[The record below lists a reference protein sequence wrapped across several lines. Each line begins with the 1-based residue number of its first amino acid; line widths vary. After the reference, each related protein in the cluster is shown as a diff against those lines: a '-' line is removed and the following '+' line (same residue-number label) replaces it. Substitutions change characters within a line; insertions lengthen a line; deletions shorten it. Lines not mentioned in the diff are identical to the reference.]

1 MGLCCQLLL
10 QPLPFGL
17 RLLNGLAFFDALFAQ
32 RLNLLL
38 LFGQPSLIFAQLQR
52 GVALDRRMLARAAQ
66 RARLLGFQARAPGR
80 QIGDM
85 LLQLA
90 NLFDIGQ
97 RRFFAREGG
106 AQRLQ
111 RFVIL
116 LQRLF
121 QRGKALLTRGEM
133 LLQRRP
139 LRGEHRQLLTQRAA
153 RLALRQ
159 AGLQRLRRMALL

>member
-1 MGLCCQLLL
+1 MLGYIIQLLGICRQFLL

-17 RLLNGLAFFDALFAQ
+17 RLLNGLAFFNALFAQ
-32 RLNLLL
+32 RLDLQL
-38 LFGQPSLIFAQLQR
+38 LFGQPSLVLAQLQR
-52 GVALDRRMLARAAQ
+52 GVALDRRVLARAAQ
-66 RARLLGFQARAPGR
+66 RARLLGFQACAPGR

-97 RRFFAREGG
+97 RRLLAREGG

-121 QRGKALLTRGEM
+121 QRDEALLTRGEM
-133 LLQRRP
+133 LMQRCP
-139 LRGEHRQLLTQRAA
+139 L
-153 RLALRQ
+153 
-159 AGLQRLRRMALL
+159 